1 MDKILVSIYVLT
13 IDEEY
18 DLFVSINE
26 TVKESLEIIQN
37 AIKEL
42 SGGSYQIHPEANL
55 YSGLDGRVVNPHNLV
70 KFSGLANGARLLL
83 F

>member
-18 DLFVSINE
+18 DLFISINE
-26 TVKESLEIIQN
+26 TVTESLEVIQN

-42 SGGSYQIHPEANL
+42 SAGSYQINTNARL
-55 YSGLDGRVVNPHNLV
+55 YSGLDGRIVNPNNLV